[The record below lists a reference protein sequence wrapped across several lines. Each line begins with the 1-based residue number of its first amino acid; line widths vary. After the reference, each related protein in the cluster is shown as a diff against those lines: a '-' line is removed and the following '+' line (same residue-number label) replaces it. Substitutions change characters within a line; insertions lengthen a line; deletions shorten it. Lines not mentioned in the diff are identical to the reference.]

1 MYFFHTLEIL
11 PRYAPYR
18 RNKFENLPDEFSN
31 KVLEYIEYLK
41 YSAITSKAP
50 QNIII
55 KDKKDLRAK
64 LEEGIKDTENG
75 NTCSLDEAFIEID
88 KLLAE

>member
-1 MYFFHTLEIL
+1 MTVKQQELYNVIESL
-11 PRYAPYR
+11 P
-18 RNKFENLPDEFSN
+18 EEFSN

-41 YSAITSKAP
+41 YSAVTSKTP
-50 QNIII
+50 QNLII

-64 LEEGIKDTENG
+64 LEEGIKDSESG
-75 NTCSLDEAFIEID
+75 NMCSLDEAFLEID